1 MMIRTLLLVAACA
14 AASSA
19 AEACSCMVY
28 GTVEEKLA
36 ASETIFLGAAEER
49 SPASDEEPDE
59 GIAAEDAYKTRFR
72 VIRSYR
78 GPDAPTL
85 EVAHR
90 LSSAACGHEFRNGSP
105 VLVFAYAG
113 EDGALQTNSC
123 ALITYTRDDESVF
136 DALEAEHGGKWWW

>member
-1 MMIRTLLLVAACA
+1 
-14 AASSA
+14 
-19 AEACSCMVY
+19 MVY

-49 SPASDEEPDE
+49 SPTGEDETIE
-59 GIAAEDAYKTRFR
+59 GIADEDAHKTRFR

-123 ALITYTRDDESVF
+123 ALITYTRDEESVF
-136 DALEAEHGGKWWW
+136 DALEAEHDGKWWW